1 MSTIDHVTIRA
12 RDRDSMVKFY
22 DHAFDLLDFAGDR
35 HAGDAGVEWGDFS
48 LAEADS
54 ERAPTEGLHIAFTAD
69 SRELVDSWWRGMID
83 AGYRSD
89 GEPGP
94 RPQYRPDY
102 YGAFV
107 LDGQGNS
114 AEAVTHGEARERAT
128 GLIDHLWVRVDELE
142 PIRRFYGSIASVLG
156 LNARDV
162 GERFGLVAEAGSFTF
177 TEGRPTHNLHLAI
190 GVRDQQMVD
199 AFYAS
204 ALAAG
209 GRDNGAPG
217 ERPTY
222 HPGYY
227 CAYVIDP
234 GGTNLEAVFHDRS
247 LTSTFA
253 TI

>member
-12 RDRDSMVKFY
+12 GDRDSMVKFY
-22 DHAFDLLDFAGDR
+22 DHAFDLLGFAGDR

-48 LAEADS
+48 LAEANA
-54 ERAPTEGLHIAFTAD
+54 EQAPTEGLHIAFTAD
-69 SRELVDSWWRGMID
+69 SQELVDSWWRGLID

-89 GEPGP
+89 GEPGL

-107 LDGQGNS
+107 VDGQGNS
-114 AEAVTHGEARERAT
+114 AEAVTHRGARERPT
-128 GLIDHLWVRVDELE
+128 GLIDHLWIRVEELE
-142 PIRRFYGSIASVLG
+142 PIRPFYGLIAPVLG
-156 LNARDV
+156 LKARDL

-177 TEGRPTHNLHLAI
+177 TEGRPTRNLHLAI
-190 GVRDQQMVD
+190 GVGDQQTVD

-217 ERPTY
+217 ERPSH

-227 CAYVIDP
+227 GAYVIDP
-234 GGTNLEAVFHDRS
+234 AGTNLEAVFHDRR
-247 LTSTFA
+247 LTSTSA

>member
-12 RDRDSMVKFY
+12 GDRDSMVKFY
-22 DHAFDLLDFAGDR
+22 DGLFDLLDFAGDR

-48 LAEADS
+48 LAEADAQ
-54 ERAPTEGLHIAFTAD
+54 RPPTEGLHIAFTAD

-89 GEPGP
+89 GEPAP
-94 RPQYRPDY
+94 RPQYRLDY

-107 LDGQGNS
+107 LDGQDNS
-114 AEAVTHGEARERAT
+114 AEAVTYGGARERAT
-128 GLIDHLWVRVDELE
+128 GLIDHLWIRVQELE
-142 PIRRFYGSIASVLG
+142 PIRRFYGLIAPVLG
-156 LNARDV
+156 LNARDL
-162 GERFGLVAEAGSFTF
+162 GERFGLVADAGSFTF
-177 TEGRPTHNLHLAI
+177 TEGRPTRNLHLAI
-190 GVRDQQMVD
+190 GVGDQQTVD
-199 AFYAS
+199 AFHAS

-217 ERPTY
+217 ERPHY

-227 CAYVIDP
+227 GAYVIDP
-234 GGTNLEAVFHDRS
+234 AGTNLEAVFHDRS

-253 TI
+253 SI

>member
-12 RDRDSMVKFY
+12 GDRDSMVKFY
-22 DHAFDLLDFAGDR
+22 DSVFDLLDFAGDR

-48 LAEADS
+48 LAAADS
-54 ERAPTEGLHIAFTAD
+54 EWAPTEGLHIAFTAD

-94 RPQYRPDY
+94 RPQYRRDY

-114 AEAVTHGEARERAT
+114 AEAVTYGGVREQRT
-128 GLIDHLWVRVDELE
+128 GLIDHLWIRVQELE
-142 PIRRFYGSIASVLG
+142 PIRRFYGLIAPVLG
-156 LNARDV
+156 LKARDL
-162 GERFGLVAEAGSFTF
+162 GERFGLVAEAASFTF
-177 TEGRPTHNLHLAI
+177 TEGRPTGNLHLAI
-190 GVRDQQMVD
+190 GVGDQQTVD
-199 AFYAS
+199 VFYTS
-204 ALAAG
+204 AIAAG

-217 ERPTY
+217 ERRQY

-227 CAYVIDP
+227 GAYVIDP
-234 GGTNLEAVFHDRS
+234 AGTNLEAVFHDRS

-253 TI
+253 SI